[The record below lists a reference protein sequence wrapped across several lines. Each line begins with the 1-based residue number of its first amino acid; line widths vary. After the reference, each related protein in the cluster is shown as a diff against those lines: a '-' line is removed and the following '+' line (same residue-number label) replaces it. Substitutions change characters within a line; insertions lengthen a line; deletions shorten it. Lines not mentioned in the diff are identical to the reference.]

1 MNNTNKK
8 LSYLGPKGTYS
19 EEAALIYT
27 NHNELLLVAEKT
39 IYDVLEKVETSE
51 EIEGIV
57 PLENSR
63 VGTILETIDW
73 FKVNDNLIKYKA
85 DKYTT

>member
-27 NHNELLLVAEKT
+27 DHNELLLVAEKT
-39 IYDVLEKVETSE
+39 QLKEEVVLSTK
-51 EIEGIV
+51 
-57 PLENSR
+57 
-63 VGTILETIDW
+63 
-73 FKVNDNLIKYKA
+73 IKMYN
-85 DKYTT
+85 